1 MSNATVAPCSVLI
14 SSAAGLLSLSSSMA
28 MSVVAQNDDTNVT
41 LKAHSGE
48 LQRCIIDTIHSV
60 AGPPAPARNP
70 VAVKHCPVSHF
81 TDSCTFARRAWCSA
95 ELRNDGG

>member
-1 MSNATVAPCSVLI
+1 
-14 SSAAGLLSLSSSMA
+14 

-60 AGPPAPARNP
+60 AGPPAPARNRRVNAP

-81 TDSCTFARRAWCSA
+81 TDSCTFAAARVVLGRT
-95 ELRNDGG
+95 